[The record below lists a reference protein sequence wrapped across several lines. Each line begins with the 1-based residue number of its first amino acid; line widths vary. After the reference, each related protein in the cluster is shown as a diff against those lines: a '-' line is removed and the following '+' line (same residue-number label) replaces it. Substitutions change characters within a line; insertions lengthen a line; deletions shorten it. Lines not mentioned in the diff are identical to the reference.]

1 MPNDLTAFF
10 NSADDF
16 TVEASLN
23 GGTPFPVL
31 FDAPFADSLG
41 VASVLPS
48 ATCRSADVATATLTS
63 TMLINSVTYRVA
75 AIEPDGSGVTVLRLH
90 RT

>member
-1 MPNDLTAFF
+1 MDLAPFF
-10 NSADDF
+10 NPDDDF
-16 TVEASLN
+16 TVDASLN
-23 GGTPFPVL
+23 SGTPFPVL
-31 FDAPFADSLG
+31 FDAPFTDSLG

-48 ATCRSADVATATLTS
+48 ATCLSTDVATATLTS
-63 TMLINSVTYRVA
+63 TMLINAVTYRVA

>member
-1 MPNDLTAFF
+1 MNDISAFF
-10 NSADDF
+10 NSADGF
-16 TVEASLN
+16 TVEARLN
-23 GGTPFPVL
+23 SGAPFPVL
-31 FDAPFADSLG
+31 FDAPFTDSLG

-63 TMLINSVTYRVA
+63 TVLINSVTYRVA
-75 AIEPDGSGVTVLRLH
+75 AIEPDGGGVTVLRLH